1 MSFLHTVNRM
11 TTSAEAGRPAVS
23 PPPAPP
29 PGHGV
34 PDRGVFDDRL

>member
-11 TTSAEAGRPAVS
+11 TTSIEASRLVVS

-29 PGHGV
+29 PGRGV
-34 PDRGVFDDRL
+34 PDRGVFDDRP